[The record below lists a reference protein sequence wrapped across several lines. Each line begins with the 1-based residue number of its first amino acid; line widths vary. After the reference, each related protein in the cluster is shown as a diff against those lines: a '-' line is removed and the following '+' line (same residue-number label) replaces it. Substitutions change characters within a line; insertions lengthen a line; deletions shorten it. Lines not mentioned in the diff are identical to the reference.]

1 MSMFDPATE
10 DLIGTDPKN
19 PTRIEHIIMNS
30 HGSELYGIMY
40 RARGKGTHPT
50 AVILHGFPGHEKNF
64 DIGQTLCRAGWNSLI
79 FHYRGS
85 WGSEGTFSFQHVL
98 QDVRTALSFLRDRR
112 KARRLGV
119 DAGRIVLIGHSMGA
133 WAALLTAL
141 SDERVEEIG
150 AMAPFN
156 FSALGR
162 LGRDKLTKK
171 LIERDLKEM
180 IRPLKGITVDDV
192 FAEIWGAG
200 DDFDIS
206 LRCSSLKRKRVL
218 LIGAERDTVSIPE
231 LHHKPVLEALK
242 GNGQVDLTDVM
253 IDSDHS
259 FTDRRITLSRTVLE
273 WLEDR

>member
-1 MSMFDPATE
+1 MFDPVTQ
-10 DLIGTDPKN
+10 DPTGTNPKN

-30 HGSELYGIMY
+30 HGSDLYGIMY
-40 RARGKGTHPT
+40 RARGKGAHPT
-50 AVILHGFPGHEKNF
+50 AVILHGFPGHERNF

-85 WGSEGTFSFQHVL
+85 WGSEGTFSFQRVL
-98 QDVRTALSFLRDRR
+98 QDVGTALSFLRNDK

-119 DAGRIVLIGHSMGA
+119 DADRIVLIGHSMGG
-133 WAALLTAL
+133 WAALLTGL

-150 AMAPFN
+150 AIAPFN
-156 FSALGR
+156 FSVLGR
-162 LGRDKLTKK
+162 LGGDKLTRK

-180 IRPLKGITVDDV
+180 IRPLKGITVGDV
-192 FAEIWGAG
+192 FDEIWRGG

-206 LRCSSLKRKRVL
+206 LRCSSLKDKRVL

-231 LHHKPVLEALK
+231 LHHQPVLEVLK
-242 GNGQVDLTDVM
+242 ENGEVDLTDVM

-259 FTDRRITLSRTVLE
+259 FTDRRIALSRAILE